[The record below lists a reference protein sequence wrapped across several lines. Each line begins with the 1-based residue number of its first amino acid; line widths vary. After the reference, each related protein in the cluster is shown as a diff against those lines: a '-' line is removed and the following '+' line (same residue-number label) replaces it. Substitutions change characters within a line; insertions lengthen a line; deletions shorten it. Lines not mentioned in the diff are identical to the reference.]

1 MARPK
6 IYTPEEYRQRK
17 NAYIIEYNRQ
27 KRLEN
32 PERRKEWDRNYYL
45 RKKEKKRLEML
56 NEDNIENIN
65 INIQVA

>member
-1 MARPK
+1 MPAR

-56 NEDNIENIN
+56 NENNIDIN
-65 INIQVA
+65 TKVN

>member
-1 MARPK
+1 MPAR

-56 NEDNIENIN
+56 NEDNIENID
-65 INIQVA
+65 INTKVD

>member
-1 MARPK
+1 MPAR
-6 IYTPEEYRQRK
+6 IYTPEEYRQKKVAYITEYNKRK
-17 NAYIIEYNRQ
+17 N
-27 KRLEN
+27 LEN

-56 NEDNIENIN
+56 NENNIENIN

>member
-1 MARPK
+1 MPAR